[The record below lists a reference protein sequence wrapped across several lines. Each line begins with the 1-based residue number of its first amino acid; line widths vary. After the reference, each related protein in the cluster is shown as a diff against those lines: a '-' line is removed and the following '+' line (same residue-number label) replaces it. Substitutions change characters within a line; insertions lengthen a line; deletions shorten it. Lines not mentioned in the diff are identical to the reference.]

1 MSTITHR
8 RPAPVAVAR
17 GIRDIPHACAC
28 DWNPP
33 DYRYQPRHRTW
44 TLPAA
49 DPDCRL
55 HGTRKDEAA

>member
-1 MSTITHR
+1 MSTAAVR
-8 RPAPVAVAR
+8 RPAPVAVVR
-17 GIRDIPHACAC
+17 GIREIPHACAC

-33 DYRYQPRHRTW
+33 DYRYPPRRRAW

-55 HGTRKDEAA
+55 HGTRNGAAA